1 MKSIRAIVI
10 ISLTFIAF
18 GCREKTAPKPFAY
31 PHIENSTIQYEPLKK
46 NNFPITFNIADN
58 ANIVIDS
65 LNSRWVNIIYPTYDA
80 TIYCS
85 YISTDIK
92 SVNKEKSKSREL
104 VYVHSHRASEINAL
118 NYNDTIKGIS
128 AELYQLK
135 GNTATPLQF
144 MVSDDNSFIFR
155 GSLYFNNKVTSD
167 SVAPIIE
174 YIKEDII
181 EIVESIN
188 KR

>member
-1 MKSIRAIVI
+1 MKSIGAIVI
-10 ISLTFIAF
+10 ISLTFIVF

-31 PHIENSTIQYEPLKK
+31 PHIQNSTTKYEPFKK
-46 NNFPITFNIADN
+46 NNFPISFNISDN

-65 LNSRWVNIIYPTYDA
+65 LNNKWINIIYPTYDA

-85 YISTDIK
+85 YISTNIK
-92 SVNKEKSKSREL
+92 SANRDKSKSREL
-104 VYVHSHRASEINAL
+104 VYVHSYRASEINAL
-118 NYNDTIKGIS
+118 NYNDSIKGIS

-135 GNTATPLQF
+135 GNAATPLQF
-144 MVSDDNSFIFR
+144 MASDDSSFIFR
-155 GSLYFNNKVTSD
+155 GSLYFNNIVTYD

-174 YIKEDII
+174 YIKDDII
-181 EIVESIN
+181 EIIESIN

>member
-31 PHIENSTIQYEPLKK
+31 PHIENSTTQYEPLKK

-65 LNSRWVNIIYPTYDA
+65 LNGKWIYIIYPAYDA

-85 YISTDIK
+85 YIPTNIK
-92 SVNKEKSKSREL
+92 SANKEKSKSREL
-104 VYVHSHRASEINAL
+104 VYIHSHRASEINAL

-144 MVSDDNSFIFR
+144 MASDDSSFIFR
-155 GSLYFNNKVTSD
+155 GSLYFNNIVESD

-181 EIVESIN
+181 EIIESIN